1 MALLLNAV
9 LIILCSKMNIQFEL
23 VSVIFMCVEIV
34 FTQLSI
40 NNYFY
45 QVNLTIEEHTR
56 ELLALNRK
64 FGITLLDAVTLLQ
77 ESDSFLE
84 SVKVAIIIIVTMMKM
99 KMIITCFSFKLLL
112 RGD

>member
-1 MALLLNAV
+1 M
-9 LIILCSKMNIQFEL
+9 FEL
-23 VSVIFMCVEIV
+23 VSVIFMCVERV

-40 NNYFY
+40 NNYLY

-84 SVKVAIIIIVTMMKM
+84 SVKVAIIIIVIMMKM

>member
-1 MALLLNAV
+1 M
-9 LIILCSKMNIQFEL
+9 FEL
-23 VSVIFMCVEIV
+23 VSVIFICVERV

-84 SVKVAIIIIVTMMKM
+84 SVKVAIIIIVIMMKM

>member
-1 MALLLNAV
+1 M
-9 LIILCSKMNIQFEL
+9 
-23 VSVIFMCVEIV
+23 
-34 FTQLSI
+34 
-40 NNYFY
+40 
-45 QVNLTIEEHTR
+45 TIEEHTR

-84 SVKVAIIIIVTMMKM
+84 SVKVAIIIIVIMMKM
-99 KMIITCFSFKLLL
+99 KIIITCFSFKLLL

>member
-1 MALLLNAV
+1 M
-9 LIILCSKMNIQFEL
+9 FEL
-23 VSVIFMCVEIV
+23 VSVIFMCVERV

-40 NNYFY
+40 TNYFY

-84 SVKVAIIIIVTMMKM
+84 SVKVAIIIIVIMMKM
-99 KMIITCFSFKLLL
+99 KIIITCFSFKLLL

>member
-1 MALLLNAV
+1 M
-9 LIILCSKMNIQFEL
+9 FEL
-23 VSVIFMCVEIV
+23 VSVIFICVERV

-84 SVKVAIIIIVTMMKM
+84 SVKVTIIIIVIMMKM

>member
-1 MALLLNAV
+1 M
-9 LIILCSKMNIQFEL
+9 FEL
-23 VSVIFMCVEIV
+23 VSVIFMCVERV

-84 SVKVAIIIIVTMMKM
+84 SVKVAIIIIVIMMKM
-99 KMIITCFSFKLLL
+99 KRIITCFSFKLLL

>member
-1 MALLLNAV
+1 M
-9 LIILCSKMNIQFEL
+9 FEL

-84 SVKVAIIIIVTMMKM
+84 SVKVAIIIIVIMMKM

>member
-1 MALLLNAV
+1 M
-9 LIILCSKMNIQFEL
+9 FEL
-23 VSVIFMCVEIV
+23 VSVIFMCVERV

-84 SVKVAIIIIVTMMKM
+84 SVKVTIIIIVIIMEM

>member
-1 MALLLNAV
+1 M
-9 LIILCSKMNIQFEL
+9 FEL
-23 VSVIFMCVEIV
+23 VSVIFMCVERV

-84 SVKVAIIIIVTMMKM
+84 SVKVAIIIIIVIMMKM

>member
-1 MALLLNAV
+1 M
-9 LIILCSKMNIQFEL
+9 ISKVYSF
-23 VSVIFMCVEIV
+23 V
-34 FTQLSI
+34 FV
-40 NNYFY
+40 FFFK

-84 SVKVAIIIIVTMMKM
+84 SVKVRLISSNHNSEHLNFHI
-99 KMIITCFSFKLLL
+99 
-112 RGD
+112 

>member
-1 MALLLNAV
+1 M
-9 LIILCSKMNIQFEL
+9 FEL
-23 VSVIFMCVEIV
+23 VSVIFICVERV

-45 QVNLTIEEHTR
+45 QVNLTIEGHTR

-84 SVKVAIIIIVTMMKM
+84 SVKVTIIIIVIMMKM

>member
-1 MALLLNAV
+1 M
-9 LIILCSKMNIQFEL
+9 FEL
-23 VSVIFMCVEIV
+23 VSVIFMCVERV

-84 SVKVAIIIIVTMMKM
+84 SVKVAIIIIVIMMKM
-99 KMIITCFSFKLLL
+99 KMIITCYSFKLLL

>member
-1 MALLLNAV
+1 M
-9 LIILCSKMNIQFEL
+9 FEL
-23 VSVIFMCVEIV
+23 VSVIFMCVERV

-84 SVKVAIIIIVTMMKM
+84 SVKVAIIIIVIMMKM

>member
-1 MALLLNAV
+1 M
-9 LIILCSKMNIQFEL
+9 FEL
-23 VSVIFMCVEIV
+23 VSVIFMCVERV

-84 SVKVAIIIIVTMMKM
+84 SVKVTIIIIVIMMKM

>member
-1 MALLLNAV
+1 M
-9 LIILCSKMNIQFEL
+9 FEL
-23 VSVIFMCVEIV
+23 VSVIFMCVERV

-40 NNYFY
+40 HNYFY

-84 SVKVAIIIIVTMMKM
+84 SVKVTIIIIVIMMKM

>member
-1 MALLLNAV
+1 M
-9 LIILCSKMNIQFEL
+9 FEL
-23 VSVIFMCVEIV
+23 VSVIFMCVERV

-84 SVKVAIIIIVTMMKM
+84 SVKVAIIIIVIMMKM
-99 KMIITCFSFKLLL
+99 KIIITCFSFKLLL

>member
-1 MALLLNAV
+1 M
-9 LIILCSKMNIQFEL
+9 FEL
-23 VSVIFMCVEIV
+23 VSVIFMCVERV

-84 SVKVAIIIIVTMMKM
+84 SVKVAIIIIMIMMKM